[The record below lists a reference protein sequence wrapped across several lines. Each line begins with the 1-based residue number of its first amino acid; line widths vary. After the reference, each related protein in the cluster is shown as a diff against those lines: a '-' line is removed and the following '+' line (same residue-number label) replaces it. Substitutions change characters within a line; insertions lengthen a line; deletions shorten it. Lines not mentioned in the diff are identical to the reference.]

1 MPKLKTKRAAAKR
14 FRLTGRGKVRR
25 KQAGKSHLLTKKTSK
40 RKRGLRRLTLSAG
53 ANARHIKV
61 MIGAR

>member
-25 KQAGKSHLLTKKTSK
+25 KQAGKSHLLTKKGTK

-53 ANARHIKV
+53 ADAQRVKL